1 MVSLSDMSG
10 IFILQ
15 LALSFIVGS
24 GIITLLTFLAERVD
38 KKTAGVVITFP
49 TTLALGFFF
58 LGWAVSPEAVAN
70 VVPATLIPLGLAI
83 LFPALYAYISSF
95 FSRYIDSKAIQIL
108 ITFILSIGVWFAI
121 AVPVV
126 VYELND
132 LLIGVVGYF
141 LLITLSHV
149 LLHRREYEK
158 PVTLEYTSFQ
168 KIIRSIFVG
177 FIVFL
182 VVLFGKLLSPFWGAI
197 FAMFPAALTSFVII
211 LHWYYG
217 SSSIFGTMQ
226 KIATGSFSL
235 FVYAIITMF
244 IFPAVGF
251 VLGTVLAYLGS
262 LAVSLVTLRLQNR

>member
-1 MVSLSDMSG
+1 MDNLFV
-10 IFILQ
+10 LQ
-15 LALSFIVGS
+15 LVLSFIVGS
-24 GIITLLTFLAERVD
+24 GVITLLTFLAERVD

-95 FSRYIDSKAIQIL
+95 CSKHINSKAIQIL
-108 ITFILSIGVWFAI
+108 VTFILSIGVWFAI

-126 VYELND
+126 VHEFND
-132 LLIGVVGYF
+132 LLIGVLGY
-141 LLITLSHV
+141 LILITLSHV
-149 LLHRREYEK
+149 LLHRKEYEK
-158 PVTLEYTSFQ
+158 PVTLEYTSLQ

-217 SSSIFGTMQ
+217 PSSVFGTMQ

-235 FVYAIITMF
+235 LVYAIVAMIV
-244 IFPAVGF
+244 FPIIGF
-251 VLGTVLAYLGS
+251 VWGTVLAYLGS
-262 LAVSLVTLRLQNR
+262 LVVSLVTLHFQK